1 MKTHTNIR
9 RPAVAIFAAGGLVAA
24 LAACGGGGNGGE
36 TPTGGTPSAGGGA
49 SAAGGTVELTFDNF
63 YTGSDI
69 ATMNALV
76 DAFNAANPDIHVTS
90 EAIDGNTLTSQI
102 PSQVAAGQAP
112 DVLATHDISL
122 PQLAGAGAL
131 QVLDSGDLSGA
142 GISKDDY
149 FQNIWD
155 YGMQNGDL
163 YGVPFGATGA
173 VMFYNKTLM
182 QQSGV
187 DAPPTDL
194 TSLVT
199 SGQACTT
206 DASGKHP
213 TDAGFDATTIT
224 TYGVGIDGGPEE
236 AAPTGVS
243 VLAQEGGSL
252 WDDSYDPA
260 FDSDAG
266 RQALTVLTVLVDTD
280 HISPAALT
288 YSADIANFRGGKS
301 CFMFTGPWE
310 YQGNKDAGLDFGIA
324 PFPQI
329 GSQKYAA
336 WGGAAWLSLPKQ
348 PDSYSADKRAA
359 VLKFVAWMTSS
370 EGSLMWTKSGNLP
383 ARPDVANGSDYASS
397 PTVEVAKKLD
407 SLFIPT
413 GFPWVAELNNGWQT
427 AYVDVLSNGTSPDAA
442 LSKAASDAKQNVDS
456 ARPNYPDFT
465 S

>member
-1 MKTHTNIR
+1 MKTHTIIR
-9 RPAVAIFAAGGLVAA
+9 RPAVAAFATGGLVVA
-24 LAACGGGGNGGE
+24 LAACGTSGD
-36 TPTGGTPSAGGGA
+36 TSATGGPSASGGA
-49 SAAGGTVELTFDNF
+49 PGGATVELTFDNF

-69 ATMNALV
+69 ATMNTLV
-76 DAFNAANPDIHVTS
+76 DAFNAANPGIHVTS

-131 QVLDSGDLSGA
+131 QVLASDDLSSA
-142 GISKDDY
+142 GVSKDDY
-149 FQNIWD
+149 FSNIWD
-155 YGMQNGDL
+155 YGTQGGDL

-173 VMFYNKTLM
+173 VMFYNNTLM
-182 QQSGV
+182 KQSGV
-187 DAPPTDL
+187 DAPPTDYD
-194 TSLVT
+194 SLVAA
-199 SGQACTT
+199 GQQCTA
-206 DASGKHP
+206 DAAGKHP
-213 TDAGFDATTIT
+213 TDAGFDPSTIA
-224 TYGVGIDGGPEE
+224 TYGVGIDGGVEE

-252 WDDSYDPA
+252 WNDSYDPA

-266 RQALTVLTVLVDTD
+266 KLALTTLTGLIDTE

-329 GSQKYAA
+329 GSKTYAA

-348 PDSYSADKRAA
+348 PDSYGADKHAA
-359 VLKFVAWMTSS
+359 ALKFVAWMTGS

-413 GFPWVAELNNGWQT
+413 GFPWIAELNNGWST
-427 AYVDVLSNGTSPDAA
+427 AYVDVLSNGTDPSAA
-442 LSKAASDAKQNVDS
+442 LSGAAADAKQNVDS
-456 ARPNYPDFT
+456 ARPNYPEFT